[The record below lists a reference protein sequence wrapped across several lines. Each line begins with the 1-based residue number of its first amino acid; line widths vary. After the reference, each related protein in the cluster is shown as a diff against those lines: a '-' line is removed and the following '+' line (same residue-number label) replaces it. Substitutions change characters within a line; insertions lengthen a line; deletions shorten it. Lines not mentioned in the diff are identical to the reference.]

1 MEQFRQF
8 TNGKGLFI
16 GVDFGHGKDFA
27 VETIIQR
34 QADGGIKILASNI
47 IGRAEDYK
55 SEDKREQKCKEY
67 ERLCE
72 NEAVEQKST
81 RRPYRWFGKCNALFQ
96 PRI

>member
-16 GVDFGHGKDFA
+16 GVDFGRGNDLA
-27 VETIIQR
+27 VETMMQK
-34 QADGGIKILASNI
+34 QPDGSVKILSSNI
-47 IGRAEDYK
+47 IGRSRNMTE
-55 SEDKREQKCKEY
+55 EDKQRKCKEY

-81 RRPYRWFGKCNALFQ
+81 
-96 PRI
+96 

>member
-16 GVDFGHGKDFA
+16 GVDFGRGKDFA
-27 VETIIQR
+27 VETQIQK
-34 QADGGIKILASNI
+34 QPDGSLKILLSNI
-47 IGRAEDYK
+47 IGRSADM
-55 SEDKREQKCKEY
+55 SEERKQQICNRY

-81 RRPYRWFGKCNALFQ
+81 
-96 PRI
+96 